1 MPITEMKNR
10 LRGLLLMLFLT
21 SVIEG
26 AVAIPSNAS
35 EPCFSKIPD
44 SAWTYRS
51 DTSFRYPFP
60 GSQPLSPFVSPPEV
74 RDEINKFPQDY
85 VYKIQR
91 QISKNGGDWTA
102 VEKVSGDVRLPLVP
116 GDKYR
121 NVITY
126 EGRNCANRIVY
137 MSDLIVTS
145 GKTPTLAEYVSK
157 YSYNFKQEGEFL
169 AQLTESFP
177 INFSV
182 KEVQVGNKVDVI
194 TNPEF
199 MNLYGKKDIKNTN
212 VTIDF
217 KDGCAK
223 VLSGPYVNILP
234 NTWRGS
240 SMRSPQF
247 EFIKSGVCKGEIYS
261 YAMEGDLLPFLIG
274 TIEYKVQGSKSTSK
288 PGITSKKTTITCIK
302 GSSTRKISAINPI
315 CPKGFTKK

>member
-1 MPITEMKNR
+1 MKKS
-10 LRGLLLMLFLT
+10 LKSFFLLLFL
-21 SVIEG
+21 SSFIEG
-26 AVAIPSNAS
+26 VVANPSNAS

-51 DTSFRYPFP
+51 GASFRYPFP
-60 GSQPLSPFVSPPEV
+60 GSQPLAPFVPPPEV
-74 RDEINKFPQDY
+74 STEMNKFPQDY

-91 QISKNGGDWTA
+91 QISKNGGDWIG
-102 VEKVSGDVRLPLVP
+102 VDKVSGDVRLPLVP

-137 MSDLIVTS
+137 LSELMIAS
-145 GKTPTLAEYVSK
+145 GKTPTPDVYVSK
-157 YSYNFKQEGEFL
+157 YSYNFKEESEFL
-169 AQLTESFP
+169 ARLPKSFP
-177 INFSV
+177 INFLAR
-182 KEVQVGNKVDVI
+182 EVQVGNKVAVI
-194 TNPEF
+194 ENPEF
-199 MNLYGKKDIKNTN
+199 MNLYGKKDSKNTE

-217 KDGCAK
+217 KNGCAK
-223 VLSGPYVNILP
+223 ILSGPYVNILP

-240 SMRSPQF
+240 SMGSPQF
-247 EFIKSGVCKGEIYS
+247 EFIKSGVCMGEIYS

-302 GSSTRKISAINPI
+302 GSTTRKISAINPK
-315 CPKGFTKK
+315 CPKGFTNK